1 MPYIYNDEDN
11 VAMNDPIETLN
22 NITGYIS
29 FEEMRAVESG
39 KYSAHKNEM
48 KDALMQ
54 KQDDALECLLD
65 MLNLK
70 GKCRSCP
77 NIVELAESCMDKECQ
92 ISEEQFQYL
101 EHTCKVCGGQKTGVT
116 PEKQQAWLDKE
127 WDDRL
132 EWAKNVLPRM
142 SCAWCPTAFRIYGQY
157 KDPDDEWKAIDN
169 KTGCANCKIF
179 QEGN

>member
-48 KDALMQ
+48 KDVLMQ
-54 KQDDALECLLD
+54 KQD
-65 MLNLK
+65 
-70 GKCRSCP
+70 
-77 NIVELAESCMDKECQ
+77 
-92 ISEEQFQYL
+92 
-101 EHTCKVCGGQKTGVT
+101 
-116 PEKQQAWLDKE
+116 
-127 WDDRL
+127 DDRL

-157 KDPDDEWKAIDN
+157 KDQDDEWKAIDS